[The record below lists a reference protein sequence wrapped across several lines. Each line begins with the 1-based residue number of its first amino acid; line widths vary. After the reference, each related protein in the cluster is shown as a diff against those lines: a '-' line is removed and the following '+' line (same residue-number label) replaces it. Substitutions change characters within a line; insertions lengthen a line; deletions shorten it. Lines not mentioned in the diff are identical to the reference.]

1 LFTSKAFYYVTQYI
15 KGKFDPAARGQ
26 KRDRKWTEESMPILS
41 GIVEGK
47 VEAAR
52 AKWKGHGR
60 SKGKARIQ
68 WFARVLQ
75 KKADQKLLKNNN
87 NTNKQQQQ
95 QQQPTTPI
103 GLLQPTTPTAEV
115 EVITIP
121 DLQEDTSPTHP
132 LIPHLIVPPAFPP
145 LPPAG
150 IHPAQEQDLAKALR
164 RRRAAAA
171 AEARRRATPAQA
183 TPTTPPGLLS
193 EDVEDEESAG
203 AALLAFIAAR
213 PHLLALMDAPP
224 PLPPLPPF
232 LPPPPTYILPNPFHQ
247 LMLSPPDKGK
257 GKGKEKGSKGKEKG
271 SKGKEKGSKGKD
283 KGKGKGQGK
292 GK

>member
-75 KKADQKLLKNNN
+75 KKADQKLLRNNN
-87 NTNKQQQQ
+87 NTNRQQQQ

-150 IHPAQEQDLAKALR
+150 IHPAQEHDLARALR

-171 AEARRRATPAQA
+171 AEARRRATLAQA

-193 EDVEDEESAG
+193 EDVEGEEGESAG
-203 AALLAFIAAR
+203 AALLAFIHAR
-213 PHLLALMDAPP
+213 PRLLALMDAPP
-224 PLPPLPPF
+224 PLPPLPPV
-232 LPPPPTYILPNPFHQ
+232 LPPPPLYVLPHWPG

-271 SKGKEKGSKGKD
+271 IKGKEKG
-283 KGKGKGQGK
+283 KGKGKGK
-292 GK
+292 GKYEVEV